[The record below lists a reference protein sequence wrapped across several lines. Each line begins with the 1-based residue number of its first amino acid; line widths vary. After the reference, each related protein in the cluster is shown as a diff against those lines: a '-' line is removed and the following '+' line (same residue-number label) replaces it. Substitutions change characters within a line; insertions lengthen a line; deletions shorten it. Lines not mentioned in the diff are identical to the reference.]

1 MNKFGAIGSVGA
13 GQALE
18 SRRND
23 PDGAC
28 PLCKHDSKEQEKKA
42 ANDKVI
48 SLAELGELK
57 ELRER
62 NLQLIDDNKQFR
74 SSIQNL
80 DEKCQNL

>member
-1 MNKFGAIGSVGA
+1 MNKFGGIGAMGT
-13 GQALE
+13 GPALE

-23 PDGAC
+23 PKDVC
-28 PLCKHDSKEQEKKA
+28 PLCKQERKA

-62 NLQLIDDNKQFR
+62 NLQLIDENKQFR
-74 SSIQNL
+74 NSIQNL